1 MSETEMRCRR
11 HRTFGARINVDEYT
25 NFTGEFIDLVR
36 ETNIPEAKTMCDRVL
51 NATSQ
56 RTVQAAIR
64 SLDRNM
70 IQGRIDRIRSLLSNI
85 FSILL
90 DADMDARTNIDQV
103 RLDTLRGNFQRVRN
117 GFDVFFPKV
126 FHDLPNE
133 ILAAWTSRNFNDA
146 TVNFAPR
153 YLDLTA
159 VDQAVTLVHE
169 RAHTV
174 LRINGH
180 PGTGDSPICIV
191 PHEGKKGLG
200 FDDAIRNAYCYEW
213 MAISLH
219 PLYNPMPYR
228 DACGPV
234 IGSRSHP

>member
-1 MSETEMRCRR
+1 MDRDAVQATPHPWRQ
-11 HRTFGARINVDEYT
+11 HVGEYT
-25 NFTGEFIDLVR
+25 NFNGEVLRLVR
-36 ETNIPEAKTMCDRVL
+36 DTNIPEAKRMCDQVL

-64 SLDRNM
+64 SVDRTL
-70 IQGRIDRIRSLLSNI
+70 IQGKIDRIRSILSNI

-117 GFDVFFPKV
+117 GFDVLFPKV
-126 FHDLPNE
+126 FHDNPNE
-133 ILAAWTSRNFNDA
+133 ILAAWTSRDFTDTA
-146 TVNFAPR
+146 VNFSPR
-153 YLDLTA
+153 YLGLSKP
-159 VDQAVTLVHE
+159 DQAVTLVNE

-180 PGTGDSPICIV
+180 PGTGDSPVCIV

-200 FDDAIRNAYCYEW
+200 FDEAIRNAYCYEW
-213 MAISLH
+213 LAISLH
-219 PLYNPMPYR
+219 PQYNPIPYT
-228 DACGPV
+228 DAC
-234 IGSRSHP
+234 RLHP